1 MRVVVAPPSS
11 SSTSTSSGPLVRESW
26 EPTLSSVFSDPI
38 GPEVNSVFS
47 NDENERFK
55 WSKYLADIS
64 ARGRLSHS
72 VTDNGLAVWKFLLEQ
87 VPTIRTPHA
96 GPTEDGGLQMVWDRE
111 RHHLE
116 IEISPSGRYDWFYRD
131 RQADKHWDGENCTVG
146 DYSDK
151 FRSVIRSISPEP
163 QDDLGATTIEVLAI
177 AGG

>member
-1 MRVVVAPPSS
+1 
-11 SSTSTSSGPLVRESW
+11 
-26 EPTLSSVFSDPI
+26 
-38 GPEVNSVFS
+38 
-47 NDENERFK
+47 
-55 WSKYLADIS
+55 
-64 ARGRLSHS
+64 
-72 VTDNGLAVWKFLLEQ
+72 
-87 VPTIRTPHA
+87 
-96 GPTEDGGLQMVWDRE
+96 MVWDRE